1 MVKVANQKQSTG
13 IVKDW
18 INKTYRDLVLPIEI
32 THNSGVSTASTAF
45 CTAYDFPTTG
55 SENKVYKRSREELDS
70 FVSIIDSQLMNAW
83 KRG

>member
-45 CTAYDFPTTG
+45 CTAYDFPLLEVKTRFI
-55 SENKVYKRSREELDS
+55 SDQEKS
-70 FVSIIDSQLMNAW
+70 
-83 KRG
+83 